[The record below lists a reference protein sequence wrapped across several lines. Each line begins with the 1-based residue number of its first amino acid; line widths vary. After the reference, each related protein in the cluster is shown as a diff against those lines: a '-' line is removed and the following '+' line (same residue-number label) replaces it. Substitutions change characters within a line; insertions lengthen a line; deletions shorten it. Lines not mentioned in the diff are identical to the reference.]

1 MALRN
6 LLDAERIAILVEPG
20 SRAAVLDEAA
30 RLLARSGS
38 GPSRSGRP
46 GLAPV
51 PGPGARTAEP
61 SLIAA
66 IGAGLHERERAAST
80 AIGHGV
86 AIPHARIEGIEQS
99 RCAFLRLA
107 APVDF
112 GAADGEPV
120 DLVLALAEPAHH
132 VQQHLELLAELAQV
146 LADPGYRSAL
156 RTAPTIDLL
165 RRRLLDGAG
174 PTPPLRSET
183 PA

>member
-6 LLDAERIAILVEPG
+6 LLTAERIAILDDPG

-30 RLLARSGS
+30 RLLARSDT
-38 GPSRSGRP
+38 
-46 GLAPV
+46 GLRGATTA
-51 PGPGARTAEP
+51 PGPGARTAAP
-61 SLIAA
+61 DLVRV

-86 AIPHARIEGIEQS
+86 AIPHARIDGIDQS

-120 DLVLALAEPAHH
+120 DLVLALAEPADH
-132 VQQHLELLAELAQV
+132 VQQHLELLAELAGI
-146 LADPGYRSAL
+146 LADPGYRSEL

-165 RRRLLDGAG
+165 RLRLLDGAA
-174 PTPPLRSET
+174 PTPSS
-183 PA
+183 